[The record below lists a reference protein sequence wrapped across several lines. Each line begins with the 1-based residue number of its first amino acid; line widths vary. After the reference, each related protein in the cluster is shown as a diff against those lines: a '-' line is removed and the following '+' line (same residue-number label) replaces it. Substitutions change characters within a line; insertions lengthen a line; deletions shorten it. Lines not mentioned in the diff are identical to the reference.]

1 MESIVSTSGK
11 LLYFG
16 HHLAKSKQIN
26 SHQLALLKGT
36 KTFIQTL
43 FFQTMMK

>member
-1 MESIVSTSGK
+1 MENIVSISGK

-16 HHLAKSKQIN
+16 HRLVKSKQIN

-36 KTFIQTL
+36 LLFIQT
-43 FFQTMMK
+43 